1 MWGIIGHKIRRMWR
15 SLDAKYLRPGYEPS
29 YPHQINIETSSVCNL
44 RCSCCPQGIAHK
56 NMRPRGLMSVE
67 TFRRVLDHVD
77 VPMKTAYLHL
87 HGEPFLNPN
96 LPVFVQELVN
106 RQIKVHLYSNVTVVT
121 PEHLDAVL
129 QNKHVKHTFSVD
141 VLGEKYYEDIRVG
154 AKYKETLAKLDTLH
168 EVFVRNNRFFN
179 ITVILDK
186 SFAGREEEVVTVCD
200 ELYRRYPRLNGI
212 SFGSKFPWPRLPW
225 TGELEDRLG
234 KPHHRC
240 KYAFEGL
247 SILWNGDASLCSFD
261 YTGECVV
268 GSLLDHTYTEVFN
281 GAEARRFRML
291 HWRHRDNELPLCND
305 CLLDRYVAGEV
316 SIHRAKYLKKESHE
330 RKQIIE
336 SFYRPR

>member
-1 MWGIIGHKIRRMWR
+1 MWGIGHKIQRWWC
-15 SLDAKYLRPGYEPS
+15 SLDAKYLRPGYEPHF
-29 YPHQINIETSSVCNL
+29 PHQINIETSSVCNL

-67 TFRRVLDHVD
+67 TFRQVLDHID
-77 VPMKTAYLHL
+77 IPIQLAYLHM

-96 LPVFVQELVN
+96 LPLFVKELN
-106 RQIKVHLYSNVTVVT
+106 QRQIKVNLYSNATMEEESV
-121 PEHLDAVL
+121 LDAVL
-129 QNKHVKHTFSVD
+129 QNKHVTLTFSVD
-141 VLGEKYYEDIRVG
+141 LLGKAYYEQLRVG
-154 AKYKETLAKLDTLH
+154 ATYEETLAKLDTLH

-186 SFAGREEEVVTVCD
+186 SFAGREEEVVAACD

-240 KYAFEGL
+240 QYAFEGL
-247 SILWNGDASLCSFD
+247 SVLWNGDASLCSFD

-268 GSLLDHTYTEVFN
+268 GSLLDHTYSEVIN
-281 GAEARRFRML
+281 SPLARHFRML
-291 HWRHRDNELPLCND
+291 HWRHRADELPLCND
-305 CLLDRYVAGEV
+305 CLLDRFIAESV

-336 SFYRPR
+336 SFYQQR

>member
-1 MWGIIGHKIRRMWR
+1 MRGIGHKIRRMWR

-29 YPHQINIETSSVCNL
+29 YPFEINIETSSVCNL

-67 TFRRVLDHVD
+67 TFRQVLDHID
-77 VPMKTAYLHL
+77 IPIQLAYLHM

-96 LPVFVQELVN
+96 LPLFVKELN
-106 RQIKVHLYSNVTVVT
+106 QRQIKVNLYSNATSVD
-121 PEHLDAVL
+121 EAALEAVL
-129 QNKHVKHTFSVD
+129 QNKHVTLTFSVD
-141 VLGEKYYEDIRVG
+141 LLGKVYYENLRVG
-154 AKYKETLAKLDTLH
+154 AKYEETLTKLDALNA
-168 EVFVRNNRFFN
+168 VFDRYNRFFS
-179 ITVILDK
+179 IMVILDN
-186 SFAGREEEVVTVCD
+186 SYADRTD
-200 ELYRRYPRLNGI
+200 ELVSIFENLYKRYPRLNGI
-212 SFGSKFPWPRLPW
+212 TLGSKFPWPRLPW

-281 GAEARRFRML
+281 GPKARHFRML

-305 CLLDRYVAGEV
+305 CLLDRYVAGSV
-316 SIHRAKYLKKESHE
+316 TIHRGKFLKNEQHE
-330 RKQIIE
+330 RKQVIE